1 MTGVIVYLHGFKS
14 SPQSFKAQLILQA
27 IERNGGDWRYICPQL
42 PLSPRKSVDMISAA
56 IRDCP
61 MDHVTVIGS
70 SLGGYYANWLAE
82 QFACK
87 AVLLN
92 PVIDPW
98 QIKILDDIPDRS
110 DLRVREWL
118 DFREGY
124 ESELNAIRVTN
135 ITNPERYLL
144 LAAKGDEL
152 LDWRLMLSH
161 YRGANQ
167 IVLDGGDHGLSGFG
181 LYLEKVLSFC
191 GIGKQY
197 AN

>member
-14 SPQSFKAQLILQA
+14 SPHSFKAQLVSQA
-27 IERNGGDWRYICPQL
+27 LEENGGDWRYICPQL
-42 PLSPRKSVDMISAA
+42 PLSPKKSVEMISSA

-61 MDHVTVIGS
+61 MERVTIIGS

-82 QFACK
+82 QYACK

-98 QIKILDDIPDRS
+98 QIKILDDLPDRS

-118 DFREGY
+118 DFREGF
-124 ESELNAIRVTN
+124 ERELKAICVKN

-152 LDWRLMLSH
+152 LDWRLMRSH
-161 YRGANQ
+161 YQGAHQ
-167 IVLDGGDHGLSGFG
+167 IVLEGGDHSLTDFG

-191 GIGKQY
+191 GIGK
-197 AN
+197 

>member
-1 MTGVIVYLHGFKS
+1 MVSSHRPIHSRHSLFLKRLRKTVAIGVISV
-14 SPQSFKAQLILQA
+14 
-27 IERNGGDWRYICPQL
+27 PQL
-42 PLSPRKSVDMISAA
+42 PLSPKKSVEMISSA

-61 MDHVTVIGS
+61 MERVTIIGS

-82 QFACK
+82 QYACK

-98 QIKILDDIPDRS
+98 QIKILDDLPDRS

-118 DFREGY
+118 DFREGF
-124 ESELNAIRVTN
+124 ERELKAICVKN

-152 LDWRLMLSH
+152 LDWRLMRSH
-161 YRGANQ
+161 YQGAHQ
-167 IVLDGGDHGLSGFG
+167 IVLEGGDHGLTDFG

-191 GIGKQY
+191 GIGK
-197 AN
+197 

>member
-14 SPQSFKAQLILQA
+14 SPHSFKAQLIAQA
-27 IERNGGDWRYICPQL
+27 LEQNGSDYRYICPQL
-42 PLSPRKSVDMISAA
+42 PLSPRESVGLVADA
-56 IRDCP
+56 IRDCQK
-61 MDHVTVIGS
+61 DRLTIIGS

-82 QFACK
+82 QYACG

-98 QIKILDDIPDRS
+98 QIKILDDIPDKS

-118 DFREGY
+118 DFRERY
-124 ESELNAIRVTN
+124 ESELKAIHVKN
-135 ITNPERYLL
+135 ITNPQRYLL

-152 LDWRLMLSH
+152 LDWRLMRSH
-161 YRGANQ
+161 YRGAHQ
-167 IVLDGGDHGLSGFG
+167 VILDGGDHGLSDFG

-191 GIGKQY
+191 GIGKRQEG
-197 AN
+197 